1 MLGAD
6 RDACLAYWR
15 VLDRSQQ
22 MQLQTT
28 GRRAGVDGFAEGHE
42 RDVETLE
49 LVWSLSKNG
58 RHKDCCF
65 ASR

>member
-1 MLGAD
+1 
-6 RDACLAYWR
+6 
-15 VLDRSQQ
+15 